1 MKSSDILLQGTLYV
15 VATPIGNLGDMTLRA
30 IETLKMVDAIAAEDT
45 RHTSGLLSHF
55 GISKKL
61 IAVHEHNEQQS
72 AEKLLAQLKKGDN
85 IALVTDAG
93 TPAVSDPGAIVVK
106 IVREAGIK
114 VVPIPGASAVV
125 AALSASGIT
134 QIGFYFHGFLPAS
147 GAARRKILEQLK
159 SQAVTLVL
167 YEAPHRIVECVED
180 LAKVLGE
187 SRKITFCREL
197 TKTFETI
204 VTCAL
209 SEASAWLQADPN
221 QQRGEFVLLIEA
233 APVVEAEE
241 ISAEAQRVLKCLLAD
256 LPLKQAVAL
265 ATEITNLKKND
276 LYEFALALKQAKW
289 QAYPSKKLLNDN

>member
-1 MKSSDILLQGTLYV
+1 MESQVKQVGTLYV
-15 VATPIGNLGDMTLRA
+15 VATPIGNLGDITLRA
-30 IETLKMVDAIAAEDT
+30 LDILKSVDAIAAEDT
-45 RHTSGLLSHF
+45 RHSSGLLSHF
-55 GISKKL
+55 GISKRL

-72 AEKLLAQLKKGDN
+72 AEKMVLALKNGEN

-93 TPAVSDPGAIVVK
+93 TPAVSDPGAVV
-106 IVREAGIK
+106 VQAARNANIK

-134 QIGFYFHGFLPAS
+134 QNGFYFHGFLPAS

-159 SQAVTLVL
+159 AQTVTLVL
-167 YEAPHRIVECVED
+167 YEAPHRIVECAED
-180 LAKVLGE
+180 IAKVLGE
-187 SRKITFCREL
+187 NRQITFCREL

-204 VTCAL
+204 YTCAS
-209 SEASAWLQADPN
+209 SEASAWLQADVN

-233 APVVEAEE
+233 APVVETEE
-241 ISAEAQRVLKCLLAD
+241 ISDEAQRVLKCLLAE

-276 LYEFALALKQAKW
+276 LYEFALKLKQDI
-289 QAYPSKKLLNDN
+289 KLETEK